1 MKMQPIAVISHAGRA
16 FIPYGASDAGNMKMP
31 TPMVLPTT
39 RAVHITSPRARVRVS
54 ATGRAFLLGLAEI
67 AGSDFGGHRL
77 RFRRQKTRLLPAAP
91 KERECE
97 HGLTYRLGF
106 GERPLEQD
114 QGLIDVCAVDHER
127 WNETY
132 GALSTG

>member
-1 MKMQPIAVISHAGRA
+1 MPRPKARAVYAYGPSSSGNARERPAKTQAMKMQPTAVISHAGRA

-77 RFRRQKTRLLPAAP
+77 RFRRLKTRLLPAAP

-97 HGLTYRLGF
+97 HGLTYR
-106 GERPLEQD
+106 
-114 QGLIDVCAVDHER
+114 
-127 WNETY
+127 
-132 GALSTG
+132 